1 MLSAARGQSIPF
13 WTFATIGVLAMM
25 LFVLNYAL
33 NVSWTIRA
41 QNAADSASAAT
52 HSAVANVYNEEST
65 LLYAASVDEF
75 RLRALNQAILNTIN
89 HNGGCSATIGGT
101 CEQNYNQLVQAYTQ
115 VEKNYA
121 DLVHLLGQ
129 ANQLTQAGQNT
140 AAQKIFSLLNPCG
153 GSSTLL
159 DTAFCYTYVGYSNA
173 QGHGSKAT
181 PSVVQVVACRNVP
194 WIGGG
199 LFGLG
204 AKFTAVASGASA
216 IASAQVEHF
225 VPSAVN
231 AATSQPYQSNE
242 SSWFG
247 YSLPDPTPP
256 YEVVFNTPGSPL
268 AVDINWYTV
277 VPYSNAAAVAAGS
290 YACAS

>member
-1 MLSAARGQSIPF
+1 MGQKSQHGNMLSAARGQSIPF

-65 LLYAASVDEF
+65 LLYAATVDEF
-75 RLRALNQAILNTIN
+75 RLRALN
-89 HNGGCSATIGGT
+89 
-101 CEQNYNQLVQAYTQ
+101 
-115 VEKNYA
+115 
-121 DLVHLLGQ
+121 Q

-153 GSSTLL
+153 GTSTLL
-159 DTAFCYTYVGYSNA
+159 DSAFCYTYVGYANA

-231 AATSQPYQSNE
+231 GATSQRYQSNE

-247 YSLPDPTPP
+247 YSLPYPAPP
-256 YEVVFNTPGSPL
+256 YEVVFDTPGSPL

-277 VPYSNAAAVAAGS
+277 VPYSNAAPVAAG
-290 YACAS
+290 